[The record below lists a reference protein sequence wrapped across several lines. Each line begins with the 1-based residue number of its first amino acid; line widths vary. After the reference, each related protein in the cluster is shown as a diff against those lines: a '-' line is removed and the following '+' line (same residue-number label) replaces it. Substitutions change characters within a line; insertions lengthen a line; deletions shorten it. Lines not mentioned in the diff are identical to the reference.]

1 MFTTLKKEYF
11 SSLRS
16 QLTTLPQVLTSTSD
30 ELSP

>member
-16 QLTTLPQVLTSTSD
+16 QLMTLPQVLD
-30 ELSP
+30 ELLP